1 MLVFGGVGAQA
12 IFGDLHACRLADP
25 DTFYAV
31 GSGAHASYTLESV
44 GEGGGRGL
52 SGRRRRRRVVWE
64 AVELAEGEVP
74 EPRCVVGLCGVFGWV
89 VDRLV
94 D

>member
-1 MLVFGGVGAQA
+1 MMT
-12 IFGDLHACRLADP
+12 D
-25 DTFYAV
+25 
-31 GSGAHASYTLESV
+31 SSYTDRPAVEPIHPATARAIIIDVADADIPRRRASTRT
-44 GEGGGRGL
+44 GRP
-52 SGRRRRRRVVWE
+52 SRCSRRRRRVVWE